1 MVMDRVAVL
10 AIIGLIIATGVT
22 FGLYQIN
29 FQGFT
34 KLTNYSKTP
43 AYSLIG
49 TRLYENGTLFL
60 QIARTAGPD
69 TYGGFITLVQVL
81 YPNGTIVYQWNATQ
95 LAHIPKNNIHNEF
108 SLHPVT
114 TTPFALE
121 VPLGQN
127 ATVILQIPH
136 HIKPGYYIVRVYDV
150 DGSYQAYG
158 EKFQVQVYVS

>member
-1 MVMDRVAVL
+1 MNKVAVL

-34 KLTNYSKTP
+34 NLTNYSKTP
-43 AYSLIG
+43 AYSLVG

-114 TTPFALE
+114 TTPFAL
-121 VPLGQN
+121 GQN

-136 HIKPGYYIVRVYDV
+136 HIKPV
-150 DGSYQAYG
+150 
-158 EKFQVQVYVS
+158 